1 METRKQDIIN
11 ELENNKEGLSSLYSL
26 YNSLLIEAED
36 YRVALGE
43 YYEQL
48 IDKKNDLSLISNL
61 IYNSK
66 KDERLE
72 VYTKNK
78 TKIKKF
84 GGEIDVINKE
94 FDGSLNNFKSALKKC
109 GSLKTE
115 YKTNI
120 SNLCKEYKALNL
132 ENPEAILNKK
142 FNEKVKVIK
151 RILARIENLIADY
164 NVKKNK
170 TEEYNT
176 RFAELY
182 SSTKTLIDRLQTIA

>member
-1 METRKQDIIN
+1 MENRKLEIIA
-11 ELENNKEGLSSLYSL
+11 ELENNKEGLSSLFSL
-26 YNSLLIEAED
+26 YNSLLLEAED
-36 YRVALGE
+36 YRVALSE
-43 YYEQL
+43 YFEQL
-48 IDKKNDLSLISNL
+48 IDKKNELSLISNM

-66 KDERLE
+66 KDERTE

-84 GGEIDVINKE
+84 GGEIDNINKD
-94 FDGSLNNFKSALKKC
+94 FDNSLNNFKSALKKC

-132 ENPEAILNKK
+132 ENAEENINKL
-142 FNEKVKVIK
+142 FNKKVKVIK
-151 RILARIENLIADY
+151 LILQKIENLISDY

-170 TEEYNT
+170 TEEDKT
-176 RFAELY
+176 RFTELY
-182 SSTKTLIDRLQTIA
+182 SSAKILEKQLQTIA